1 VTRSACLLC
10 SAALLL
16 AAPALADPP
25 IDYRDPPPD
34 PPRSGH
40 IDQPETGHLPGSVPD
55 PLTPPGAFQRLP
67 AIDDTQWVVLSV
79 SDQPYWTV
87 GKPDPVLTNACRLGD
102 FASVPGNRIVVR
114 FNGDQG
120 RGLLQVVPPTHRH
133 LLIDRR
139 KLSRPGE
146 IYYFLNTGLATC
158 DVWFA
163 GRGKPRT
170 LLAGTSLP
178 ATDKTALARR
188 KAEIKNWPKN

>member
-40 IDQPETGHLPGSVPD
+40 IDQPEKGHLPGSVPD